1 MALPLLL
8 HPKGVMGCSHGW
20 SESSSATRGMEVPLS
35 PFLKSS
41 SLPRWGGGA
50 HSLTQT
56 ALRSLRPDISLTSQS
71 SPNGLRTPSL
81 HSSCPLALRRLA
93 FLTVPTQQNQPKRR
107 LPRLR
112 AVMKWSGLTL
122 CVLLFALWLA
132 SGWWEVTFPPK
143 SRYPDSLVII
153 DLGRLHLCGP
163 MYVSGPVGLST
174 DELRQQ
180 EKDKRVR
187 SLEADIEAVGW
198 TVRSDALFDSID
210 AWRTQALARPQT
222 PELSQMLITV
232 GGPLD
237 RSQPWHWWDWGC
249 LRDPGRGR
257 MWITFPLYLPFLLI
271 ALPTGFLFYRDRKV
285 RPGLCAICRYD
296 LRGLP
301 ETTMRCP
308 ECGACVAESKENTS

>member
-1 MALPLLL
+1 
-8 HPKGVMGCSHGW
+8 
-20 SESSSATRGMEVPLS
+20 MEVPLS

-132 SGWWEVTFPPK
+132 SGWWGF
-143 SRYPDSLVII
+143 LVVRWARPFTASHTLI
-153 DLGRLHLCGP
+153 DLYIEYG
-163 MYVSGPVGLST
+163 
-174 DELRQQ
+174 ELACLM
-180 EKDKRVR
+180 EVPP
-187 SLEADIEAVGW
+187 SLPD
-198 TVRSDALFDSID
+198 
-210 AWRTQALARPQT
+210 RTNEWHAG
-222 PELSQMLITV
+222 V
-232 GGPLD
+232 LD
-237 RSQPWHWWDWGC
+237 LTTS
-249 LRDPGRGR
+249 
-257 MWITFPLYLPFLLI
+257 PLYDHWRWGVSLQDFSFTDGYVQFALPLWLPFLLI
-271 ALPTGFLFYRDRKV
+271 ALPTGFLFYRDRKAK
-285 RPGLCAICRYD
+285 PGLCAVCHYD

-301 ETTMRCP
+301 ETTMNCP
-308 ECGACVAESKENTS
+308 ECGTSRAGNVRVSEGPHV